1 MKKGCIQ
8 MKLKY
13 MISAKVYISSILSEI
28 QLVLDESLIK
38 SGKMSEKLGDLT
50 TNDFLAYKKNK
61 SVFDNNLDKKNQMI
75 ETLKS
80 LVVSEDLNKLKSIIN
95 PFLELLNDLPENKE
109 LDILSN
115 KIFTLKNVK
124 SINNNISKYNE
135 ILEKEIYIDKK
146 ITLSAMNYSRIEIIR
161 EKVFSI

>member
-1 MKKGCIQ
+1 

-61 SVFDNNLDKKNQMI
+61 FVFDNNLDKKNQMI

-95 PFLELLNDLPENKE
+95 PFLELLNDLPENKD